1 MSTANFDTYDQLR
14 QAEDVQ
20 DVIYNVS
27 PVDNPVA
34 AMSRTLRATGKLHE
48 WTEDTL
54 QPAAANAKVEGADA
68 GTDQSQAVVEKNNYC
83 QIMDKVARVAG
94 TLEEVDKY
102 GRDSEMAYQ
111 LELRY
116 GELANDEELAIIG
129 APGGTRQTAAAG
141 SETVARTMSCFQV
154 QMIAGTNAA
163 DNVVSATGAVDVGDL
178 EELMLDAH
186 EGCYDNGGNPRYL
199 IVPPKVARYIA
210 NFASATGRERDFG
223 TSRMIVNVVD
233 LYSSPYGELEVVLDR
248 HCERTGQ
255 GGSAQNIIAGMDF
268 MYSATPVLRP
278 TRDWE
283 LARTGDADN
292 RQILRESTY
301 AVLNT
306 DAHFLVQ
313 AIPNNLIEELQS

>member
-1 MSTANFDTYDQLR
+1 MSTSNFDSYDQLR

-20 DVIYNVS
+20 DMIHNVS
-27 PVDNPVA
+27 PIDNPVA

-48 WTEDTL
+48 WTEDVL
-54 QPAAANAKVEGADA
+54 QAAASNAAIEGADA
-68 GTDQSQAVVEKNNYC
+68 GTDQSQAVTEKNNYC
-83 QIMDKVARVAG
+83 QIMTKVARVAG

-129 APGGTRQTAAAG
+129 APGGTRQSAAAG
-141 SETVARTMSCFQV
+141 DSSTARTMSCFQV
-154 QMIAGTNAA
+154 QMVAGRNAA
-163 DNVVSATGAVDVGDL
+163 DNVVSSSAVDLGDL
-178 EELMLDAH
+178 EEEMLTAH

-210 NFASATGRERDFG
+210 GFASSTGRERDFG
-223 TSRMIVNVVD
+223 NSRQIVNVVD

-248 HCERTGQ
+248 HCERQGQ
-255 GGSAQNIIAGMDF
+255 GGSAENIIAGIDF

-278 TRDWE
+278 TRDWP
-283 LARTGDADN
+283 LAKTGDADN
-292 RQILRESTY
+292 RQILREGTY

-306 DAHFLVQ
+306 DAHFRLYG
-313 AIPNNLIEELQS
+313 PLCPKR

>member
-1 MSTANFDTYDQLR
+1 MSADNFDTYEQLR

-20 DVIYNVS
+20 DMIYNVS
-27 PVDNPVA
+27 PIDNPVA

-48 WTEDTL
+48 WTEDVL
-54 QPAAANAKVEGADA
+54 QAAGSNKKVEGADA
-68 GTDQSQAVVEKNNYC
+68 GTDQSSPVNELSNHC
-83 QIMDKVARVAG
+83 QIMDKVARIAG

-129 APGGTRQTAAAG
+129 APGGTRQSGAAG
-141 SETVARTMSCFQV
+141 AEAVAREMACFQV
-154 QMIAGTNAA
+154 QMIAGRNAA
-163 DNVVSATGAVDVGDL
+163 DNVVSSTAVDLGDL
-178 EELMLDAH
+178 EEEMLTAH
-186 EGCYDNGGNPRYL
+186 EGCYEHGGNPRYL
-199 IVPPKVARYIA
+199 IVPPKVSRYMA
-210 NFASATGRERDFG
+210 GFASSTGRERDFG
-223 TSRMIVNVVD
+223 SSRQIVNVVD

-248 HCERTGQ
+248 HCERTSQ
-255 GGSAQNIIAGMDF
+255 GGSAENIIAGMDF

-278 TRDWE
+278 TRDWP
-283 LARTGDADN
+283 LAKTGDAEN

-313 AIPNNLIEELQS
+313 SIANDLIFALAS